1 LILGGATMG
10 LDGCIKNRKMAVS
23 NVITMLIYRGTV
35 AALKNQYARGAYFQ
49 NSEYLGAGK
58 HLQIRRGLAV
68 RSLVACIDVVS
79 NLKAL
84 DLGKVTS
91 AAQSTV
97 T

>member
-1 LILGGATMG
+1 MG

-23 NVITMLIYRGTV
+23 NVITMLVYRGTV

-49 NSEYLGAGK
+49 NPEYLGASK

-68 RSLVACIDVVS
+68 RSLVARIDVVS

-91 AAQSTV
+91 AARKVPVMYHGAEQ
-97 T
+97 